1 MGSVQ
6 IGLGVF
12 GKDFGL
18 GFRAPRTILP
28 SRGREL
34 LEKRGRRSVVQE
46 KMAVRRASKVNRST
60 AIG

>member
-6 IGLGVF
+6 IGLGVS
-12 GKDFGL
+12 GNNLGL
-18 GFRAPRTILP
+18 GFSAPRTILP

-34 LEKRGRRSVVQE
+34 LEKQGRRSVGQE
-46 KMAVRRASKVNRST
+46 KMAVKRSSKLNRST

>member
-1 MGSVQ
+1 MGSVP

-12 GKDFGL
+12 GMDLDL
-18 GFRAPRTILP
+18 GFRAPRKILP

-34 LEKRGRRSVVQE
+34 LEKQGRSVVQE

-60 AIG
+60 ATG

>member
-12 GKDFGL
+12 EKDLGL

-28 SRGREL
+28 SRSREL
-34 LEKRGRRSVVQE
+34 LEKQGRSVVQE
-46 KMAVRRASKVNRST
+46 KMAVRRASKVNRFRAT
-60 AIG
+60 G

>member
-1 MGSVQ
+1 MAKVLVGSVQ

-34 LEKRGRRSVVQE
+34 LEKQGKKKCCSRKDGSE
-46 KMAVRRASKVNRST
+46 TSFESK
-60 AIG
+60 

>member
-12 GKDFGL
+12 GKDLGL
-18 GFRAPRTILP
+18 GFRASRTILP

-34 LEKRGRRSVVQE
+34 LEKQESRSVVQE

-60 AIG
+60 AT

>member
-1 MGSVQ
+1 MGSVE

-34 LEKRGRRSVVQE
+34 LEAGKKKCCSRKDGSE
-46 KMAVRRASKVNRST
+46 TSFESK
-60 AIG
+60 

>member
-12 GKDFGL
+12 GKDLGL
-18 GFRAPRTILP
+18 GSRAPRTILP

-34 LEKRGRRSVVQE
+34 LEKQGRRSVVQE
-46 KMAVRRASKVNRST
+46 KMGVRRASKVNRST
-60 AIG
+60 ATG